1 VSAEAPQVPLARLF
15 AMAYRDLVDGLHD
28 RLAERGWRDVRP
40 SFGFVLLAARD
51 QPVTITEIA
60 ALMGTT
66 KQAASKLAGSIVD
79 AGYLAP
85 SAASAD
91 SRERPLRL
99 SRRGVRL
106 LGDVEA
112 VYAELEAEWATVL
125 GTTGLARLRRDLTK
139 AVAASHDGRM
149 PTVRPPT

>member
-1 VSAEAPQVPLARLF
+1 MIGDGQVPLARLF
-15 AMAYRDLVDGLHD
+15 AMAYRDLVDSLHE

-51 QPVTITEIA
+51 HPITITQVA

-79 AGYLAP
+79 AGYLQ
-85 SAASAD
+85 ASATSPD

-99 SRRGVRL
+99 SRRGTML
-106 LGDVEA
+106 LADVEE
-112 VYAELEAEWATVL
+112 VYAELEGEWAEVI
-125 GTTGLARLRRDLTK
+125 GSSGLARLRRDLTK
-139 AVAASHDGRM
+139 AVATAHGGRL
-149 PTVRPPT
+149 PDIRPPS